1 MNKLTKMVT
10 PKNKLSGD
18 EYKTS
23 VPRYK
28 NKSKMPVTDPDGSNA

>member
-1 MNKLTKMVT
+1 MNKLTKTTT
-10 PKNKLSGD
+10 PKNKLSSD

-28 NKSKMPVTDPDGSNA
+28 NKLNIPVADPDGVNA

>member
-1 MNKLTKMVT
+1 MNKLTKMKT
-10 PKNKLSGD
+10 PKNKLSSD

-28 NKSKMPVTDPDGSNA
+28 NKSKIPFADPDGVNA